1 MNACLFQSFDFS
13 KEYGRILRQAEEE
26 ARIMKAEHRKPRSF
40 QESSKAHKT
49 VSSMI
54 KQRDEPKKA
63 SKKKEGKAK
72 GMVYAMEGFLGCLSL
87 LDERGLGSTDN
98 NHQKFHFTI
107 FPVS

>member
-1 MNACLFQSFDFS
+1 M
-13 KEYGRILRQAEEE
+13 
-26 ARIMKAEHRKPRSF
+26 MKAEHRKPRSF

-72 GMVYAMEGFLGCLSL
+72 WVFDAKERIPGCL
-87 LDERGLGSTDN
+87 
-98 NHQKFHFTI
+98 
-107 FPVS
+107 